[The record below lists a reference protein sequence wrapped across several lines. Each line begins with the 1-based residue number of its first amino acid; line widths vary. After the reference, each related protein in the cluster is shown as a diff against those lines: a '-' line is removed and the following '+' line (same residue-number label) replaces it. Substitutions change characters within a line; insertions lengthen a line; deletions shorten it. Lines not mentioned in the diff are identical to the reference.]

1 MERDMRETNNSV
13 YISGVI
19 AEEFC
24 YSHDV
29 YGEKFYTSIVDV
41 ERKSGVIDK
50 VPIMVSERLA
60 DVGSLLIG
68 DGDVTDKWVGERVY
82 IYGQFRSFNKHDG
95 NRNHLILHL
104 FAREFFCIDD
114 IGHDDNSIE
123 LDGFICKEPIYRK
136 TPYGREICDILLA
149 VNRPYGKSDYI
160 PCICW
165 GRNARFASGLE
176 VGTRLKVQGR
186 IQSREYFKEISE
198 GYSERRTAY
207 EVSISQMEV
216 VESEKCKDQVDNA
229 E

>member
-1 MERDMRETNNSV
+1 MERDMRETNNSA

-165 GRNARFASGLE
+165 GRNAKFAGTLE
-176 VGTRLKVQGR
+176 VGIRLQVQGR

-207 EVSISQMEV
+207 EVSLSRLGVIYDGE
-216 VESEKCKDQVDNA
+216 
-229 E
+229 

>member
-1 MERDMRETNNSV
+1 MDRNTSNNA

-19 AEEFC
+19 AEEFR
-24 YSHDV
+24 YSHEI
-29 YGEKFYTSIVDV
+29 YGEKFYASTVDV
-41 ERKSGVIDK
+41 ERKSGIVDRI
-50 VPIMVSERLA
+50 PIMISEKLVDVSGE
-60 DVGSLLIG
+60 
-68 DGDVTDKWVGERVY
+68 WVGERVY
-82 IYGQFRSFNKHDG
+82 IYGEFRSYNKYDG
-95 NRNHLILHL
+95 EHSHLILHL
-104 FAREFFCIDD
+104 FARKFFCVDD
-114 IGHDDNSIE
+114 TGHDDNGIE

-176 VGTRLKVQGR
+176 AGTRLKVQGR
-186 IQSREYFKEISE
+186 IQSREYFKEISD

-216 VESEKCKDQVDNA
+216 VEGEECKD
-229 E
+229 

>member
-24 YSHDV
+24 YSHEV
-29 YGEKFYTSIVDV
+29 CGEKFYTSIVDV

-60 DVGSLLIG
+60 DVGSLLICNG
-68 DGDVTDKWVGERVY
+68 DLADKWVGERVY

-176 VGTRLKVQGR
+176 VGKRLKVQGR

-207 EVSISQMEV
+207 EVSLSRLGVIYDGE
-216 VESEKCKDQVDNA
+216 
-229 E
+229 

>member
-1 MERDMRETNNSV
+1 MIESNNTA

-19 AEEFC
+19 AEELC
-24 YSHDV
+24 YSHKV
-29 YGEKFYTSIVDV
+29 YRKKFYTSVVDV
-41 ERKSGVIDK
+41 ERKSGIVDRI
-50 VPIMVSERLA
+50 PIMISEKLVDVSGE
-60 DVGSLLIG
+60 
-68 DGDVTDKWVGERVY
+68 WVGERVY
-82 IYGQFRSFNKHDG
+82 IYGEFRSYNKYDG
-95 NRNHLILHL
+95 EHSHLILHL
-104 FAREFFCIDD
+104 FARKFFCVDD
-114 IGHDDNSIE
+114 TGHDDKSIE
-123 LDGFICKEPIYRK
+123 LDGFICKKPIYRD
-136 TPYGREICDILLA
+136 TPLKREICDILLA

-216 VESEKCKDQVDNA
+216 VESEECKD
-229 E
+229 

>member
-1 MERDMRETNNSV
+1 MQKTNNNAC
-13 YISGVI
+13 ISGVI
-19 AEEFC
+19 AEKFC
-24 YSHDV
+24 YSHQI
-29 YGEKFYTSIVDV
+29 YGEKFYTSTVDV
-41 ERKSGVIDK
+41 ERKSGVIDS

-60 DVGSLLIG
+60 DVGSLLVG
-68 DGDVTDKWVGERVY
+68 DGAVTDKWVGERVY
-82 IYGQFRSFNKHDG
+82 IYGHFRSFNKHDG

-104 FAREFFCIDD
+104 FARGFFCIDD
-114 IGHDDNSIE
+114 IGRDENRIE
-123 LDGFICKEPIYRK
+123 LDGFICKDPIYRK

-165 GRNARFASGLE
+165 GRNSRFASGLE
-176 VGTRLKVQGR
+176 AGTRLKVQGR

-216 VESEKCKDQVDNA
+216 VESEECKD
-229 E
+229 

>member
-1 MERDMRETNNSV
+1 MQKTNNSA

-19 AEEFC
+19 AEKFC
-24 YSHDV
+24 YSHQI
-29 YGEKFYTSIVDV
+29 YGEKFYTSTVDV
-41 ERKSGVIDK
+41 ERKSGVIDS

-104 FAREFFCIDD
+104 FAREFFIDNTEY
-114 IGHDDNSIE
+114 DDNSIE

-149 VNRPYGKSDYI
+149 VNRPYRKSDYI

-216 VESEKCKDQVDNA
+216 VESEECKDQVADA

>member
-1 MERDMRETNNSV
+1 MIESNNTA

-60 DVGSLLIG
+60 DVGSLLIN

-82 IYGQFRSFNKHDG
+82 IYGHFRSYNKHVG
-95 NRNHLILHL
+95 GGQNHLILHL
-104 FAREFFCIDD
+104 FAREFFCIDNTEY
-114 IGHDDNSIE
+114 DDNSIE

-160 PCICW
+160 PCIAW
-165 GRNARFASGLE
+165 GRNARFVSGLE

-186 IQSREYFKEISE
+186 IQGREYVKKLSE
-198 GYSERRTAY
+198 VESEKRTAY
-207 EVSISQMEV
+207 EVSIGKVEV
-216 VESEKCKDQVDNA
+216 VE
-229 E
+229 

>member
-1 MERDMRETNNSV
+1 MQKTNNNACM
-13 YISGVI
+13 SGVI
-19 AEEFC
+19 AEEFR
-24 YSHDV
+24 YSHQIF
-29 YGEKFYTSIVDV
+29 GEKFYTSTVDV
-41 ERKSGVIDK
+41 KRKSGVIDS

-60 DVGSLLIG
+60 DVGSLLVG
-68 DGDVTDKWVGERVY
+68 DGAVTDKWVGERVY

-95 NRNHLILHL
+95 NRNHLILSL
-104 FAREFFCIDD
+104 FAREFYRISDSEYD
-114 IGHDDNSIE
+114 ENSIE

-149 VNRPYGKSDYI
+149 ANRPFGKSDYI

-216 VESEKCKDQVDNA
+216 VESEECKDQVADA

>member
-1 MERDMRETNNSV
+1 MERDMRETNNSA

-24 YSHDV
+24 YSHEV
-29 YGEKFYTSIVDV
+29 CGEKFYTSIVDV

-60 DVGSLLIG
+60 DVGSILIG

-95 NRNHLILHL
+95 NRNHLTLHL
-104 FAREFFCIDD
+104 FAWEFFCIDNTEY
-114 IGHDDNSIE
+114 DDNSIE

-176 VGTRLKVQGR
+176 AGTRLKVQGR
-186 IQSREYFKEISE
+186 IQSREYFKEISD

-216 VESEKCKDQVDNA
+216 VESEECKD
-229 E
+229 

>member
-1 MERDMRETNNSV
+1 MQKTNNNAC
-13 YISGVI
+13 ISGVI

-82 IYGQFRSFNKHDG
+82 IYGQFRSFNKHDDG
-95 NRNHLILHL
+95 HSHLILYL
-104 FAREFFCIDD
+104 FAQEFFVIDD
-114 IGHDDNSIE
+114 TEYDNNEIT
-123 LDGFICKEPIYRK
+123 LDGYICKSPVYRQ
-136 TPYGREICDILLA
+136 TPSGREICDVLIA
-149 VNRPYGKSDYI
+149 VNRAYKRSDYI

-165 GRNARFASGLE
+165 GRNARFVNTLE
-176 VGTRLKVQGR
+176 IGTKVKIKGR
-186 IQSREYFKEISE
+186 IQSREYTKNLSDTESE
-198 GYSERRTAY
+198 TRTAY
-207 EVSISQMEV
+207 EISASRLEV
-216 VESEKCKDQVDNA
+216 INSGEEN
-229 E
+229 

>member
-1 MERDMRETNNSV
+1 MIESNNTA

-24 YSHDV
+24 YSHKV
-29 YGEKFYTSIVDV
+29 YRKKFYTSVVDV
-41 ERKSGVIDK
+41 ERKSGIVDRI
-50 VPIMVSERLA
+50 PIMISEKLVDVSGE
-60 DVGSLLIG
+60 
-68 DGDVTDKWVGERVY
+68 WVGERVY
-82 IYGQFRSFNKHDG
+82 IYGEFRSYNKYDG
-95 NRNHLILHL
+95 EHSHLILHL
-104 FAREFFCIDD
+104 FARKFFCVDD
-114 IGHDDNSIE
+114 TGHDDNSIE
-123 LDGFICKEPIYRK
+123 LDGFICKKPIYRD
-136 TPYGREICDILLA
+136 TPLKREICDILLA

-216 VESEKCKDQVDNA
+216 VESEECKD
-229 E
+229 

>member
-1 MERDMRETNNSV
+1 MQKKNNSAC
-13 YISGVI
+13 ISGVI
-19 AEEFC
+19 AEKFC
-24 YSHDV
+24 YSHQI
-29 YGEKFYTSIVDV
+29 YGEKFYTSTVDV
-41 ERKSGVIDK
+41 ERNSGVIDK

-60 DVGSLLIG
+60 DVGSLLVG
-68 DGDVTDKWVGERVY
+68 DGAVTDKWVGERVY

-95 NRNHLILHL
+95 NRNHLILSL
-104 FAREFFCIDD
+104 FAREFYRISDSEYD
-114 IGHDDNSIE
+114 ENSIE

-149 VNRPYGKSDYI
+149 ANRPFGKSDYI

-176 VGTRLKVQGR
+176 AGTRLKVQGR

-198 GYSERRTAY
+198 GYSEIRTAY
-207 EVSISQMEV
+207 EVSISRMEV
-216 VESEKCKDQVDNA
+216 LESEECKDQVDDS

>member
-1 MERDMRETNNSV
+1 MQNQKIKLSGILESELTFSHAV
-13 YISGVI
+13 YK
-19 AEEFC
+19 
-24 YSHDV
+24 
-29 YGEKFYTSIVDV
+29 EKFYEGRIII
-41 ERKSGVIDK
+41 ERLSGTEDRI
-50 VPIMVSERLA
+50 PIMVSERLI
-60 DVGSLLIG
+60 DIKTLWPGDFLCVNGEIRSYNQQNESGNSKLLLHVFAEEIERP
-68 DGDVTDKWVGERVY
+68 GEE
-82 IYGQFRSFNKHDG
+82 KHENDC
-95 NRNHLILHL
+95 
-104 FAREFFCIDD
+104 FME
-114 IGHDDNSIE
+114 
-123 LDGFICKEPIYRK
+123 GFLCKEPIYRK

-216 VESEKCKDQVDNA
+216 VESEECKDQVADA

>member
-1 MERDMRETNNSV
+1 MIETNNSA

-24 YSHDV
+24 YSHEV
-29 YGEKFYTSIVDV
+29 CGEKFYTSIVDV

-60 DVGSLLIG
+60 DVGSLLICNG
-68 DGDVTDKWVGERVY
+68 DLADKWVGERVY
-82 IYGQFRSFNKHDG
+82 IYGEFRSYNKHDG
-95 NRNHLILHL
+95 ERNHLILHL

-114 IGHDDNSIE
+114 IGQDENSIE
-123 LDGFICKEPIYRK
+123 LDGFICKDPIYRD
-136 TPYGREICDILLA
+136 TPNKREICDILLA

-165 GRNARFASGLE
+165 GRNAKFAGTLE
-176 VGTRLKVQGR
+176 VGIRLQVQGR

-207 EVSISQMEV
+207 EVSLSRLGVIYDGE
-216 VESEKCKDQVDNA
+216 
-229 E
+229 

>member
-60 DVGSLLIG
+60 DVGPLLIG
-68 DGDVTDKWVGERVY
+68 DGDVTYKWVGERVY

-114 IGHDDNSIE
+114 IGQDENSIE
-123 LDGFICKEPIYRK
+123 LDGFICKEPIYRD
-136 TPYGREICDILLA
+136 TPNKREICDILLA

-186 IQSREYFKEISE
+186 IQSREYTKKLSDTESE
-198 GYSERRTAY
+198 TRTAY
-207 EVSISQMEV
+207 EVSLSRLGVIYDGE
-216 VESEKCKDQVDNA
+216 
-229 E
+229 

>member
-1 MERDMRETNNSV
+1 MIESNNTA

-24 YSHDV
+24 YSHEV
-29 YGEKFYTSIVDV
+29 CGEKFYTSIVDV

-50 VPIMVSERLA
+50 VPIMVLERLA

-104 FAREFFCIDD
+104 FALEFFCIDD

-149 VNRPYGKSDYI
+149 VNRLYGKSDYI

-165 GRNARFASGLE
+165 GRNARFVSGLE

-186 IQSREYFKEISE
+186 IQGREYVKKLSE
-198 GYSERRTAY
+198 VESEKRTAY
-207 EVSISQMEV
+207 EVSIGKVEV
-216 VESEKCKDQVDNA
+216 VDENSNA
-229 E
+229 

>member
-24 YSHDV
+24 YIHDV
-29 YGEKFYTSIVDV
+29 YGKKFYTSIVDV

-165 GRNARFASGLE
+165 GKKARFASGLE

-186 IQSREYFKEISE
+186 IQSREYFKAISE

-207 EVSISQMEV
+207 EVSLSRLGVIYDGE
-216 VESEKCKDQVDNA
+216 
-229 E
+229 

>member
-1 MERDMRETNNSV
+1 MIINNNTA
-13 YISGVI
+13 YISGLI
-19 AEEFC
+19 SEEFC
-24 YSHDV
+24 YSHEV

-123 LDGFICKEPIYRK
+123 LDGFICKKPIYRT
-136 TPYGREICDILLA
+136 TPNNREICDILLA
-149 VNRPYGKSDYI
+149 VNRPYRKSDYI
-160 PCICW
+160 PCIAW
-165 GRNARFASGLE
+165 GRNARYTGDME
-176 VGTRLKVQGR
+176 IGTNLRINGR
-186 IQSREYFKEISE
+186 IQSREYIKQITE
-198 GYSERRTAY
+198 GYAERRTAY
-207 EVSISQMEV
+207 EVSISKLEV
-216 VESEKCKDQVDNA
+216 IDGEERKDQVADV

>member
-1 MERDMRETNNSV
+1 MERDMRETNNSA

-24 YSHDV
+24 YSHEV
-29 YGEKFYTSIVDV
+29 CGEKFYTSIVDV

-176 VGTRLKVQGR
+176 VGTRLKGQGR
-186 IQSREYFKEISE
+186 IQSREYTKKLSE
-198 GYSERRTAY
+198 TESETRTAY
-207 EVSISQMEV
+207 EVSLSRLGVIYDGE
-216 VESEKCKDQVDNA
+216 ED
-229 E
+229 

>member
-1 MERDMRETNNSV
+1 MERDMRETNNSA

-19 AEEFC
+19 AEESC

-165 GRNARFASGLE
+165 GRNAKFAGTLE
-176 VGTRLKVQGR
+176 VGIRLQVQGR

-207 EVSISQMEV
+207 EVSLSRLGVIYDGE
-216 VESEKCKDQVDNA
+216 ED
-229 E
+229 

>member
-1 MERDMRETNNSV
+1 MERDMRETNNSA

-165 GRNARFASGLE
+165 GRNAKFAGTLE
-176 VGTRLKVQGR
+176 VGIRLQVQGR

-207 EVSISQMEV
+207 EVSLSRLGVIYDGE
-216 VESEKCKDQVDNA
+216 ED
-229 E
+229 

>member
-1 MERDMRETNNSV
+1 MIESNNTA

-24 YSHDV
+24 YIHDV

-50 VPIMVSERLA
+50 VPIMVLERLA

-149 VNRPYGKSDYI
+149 VNRPFGKSDYI

-176 VGTRLKVQGR
+176 VGTMLKVQGR
-186 IQSREYFKEISE
+186 IQGREYVKKLSE
-198 GYSERRTAY
+198 VESEKRTAY
-207 EVSISQMEV
+207 EVSIGKLEV
-216 VESEKCKDQVDNA
+216 VDENSNA
-229 E
+229 

>member
-1 MERDMRETNNSV
+1 MERDMRETNNSA

-24 YSHDV
+24 YSHEV
-29 YGEKFYTSIVDV
+29 CGEKFYTSIVDV

-50 VPIMVSERLA
+50 VPIMVSERLV
-60 DVGSLLIG
+60 DVKEDWS
-68 DGDVTDKWVGERVY
+68 GERVY

-95 NRNHLILHL
+95 NRNHLILSL
-104 FAREFFCIDD
+104 FAREFYEINDSKY
-114 IGHDDNSIE
+114 DDNSIE
-123 LDGFICKEPIYRK
+123 LEGFICKEPIYRD
-136 TPYGREICDILLA
+136 TPNKREICDILLA

-176 VGTRLKVQGR
+176 VGTRLKVHGR

-207 EVSISQMEV
+207 EVSLSRLGV
-216 VESEKCKDQVDNA
+216 VYDGE
-229 E
+229 

>member
-60 DVGSLLIG
+60 DVGSLLVG
-68 DGDVTDKWVGERVY
+68 DGAVTDKWVGERVY

-114 IGHDDNSIE
+114 IGQDDNSIE
-123 LDGFICKEPIYRK
+123 LEGFICKEPIYRD
-136 TPYGREICDILLA
+136 TPNKREICDILLA

-176 VGTRLKVQGR
+176 VGTMLKVQGR
-186 IQSREYFKEISE
+186 IQSREYTKKLSDTESE
-198 GYSERRTAY
+198 TRTAY
-207 EVSISQMEV
+207 EVSLSRLGVIYDGE
-216 VESEKCKDQVDNA
+216 
-229 E
+229 

>member
-1 MERDMRETNNSV
+1 MERDMRETNNSA

-24 YSHDV
+24 YSHEI
-29 YGEKFYTSIVDV
+29 YGEKFYTSTVDV

-165 GRNARFASGLE
+165 GRNAKFAGTLE
-176 VGTRLKVQGR
+176 VGIRLQVQGR

-216 VESEKCKDQVDNA
+216 VESEECKD
-229 E
+229 

>member
-1 MERDMRETNNSV
+1 MERDMRETNNSA

-24 YSHDV
+24 YSHEV
-29 YGEKFYTSIVDV
+29 CGEKFYTSIVDV

-104 FAREFFCIDD
+104 FARGFFCIDD
-114 IGHDDNSIE
+114 IGQGENRIE
-123 LDGFICKEPIYRK
+123 LDGFICKDPIYRK

-165 GRNARFASGLE
+165 GRNSRFASGLE
-176 VGTRLKVQGR
+176 AGTRLKVQGR
-186 IQSREYFKEISE
+186 IQSREYTKNLSE
-198 GYSERRTAY
+198 TESETRTAY
-207 EVSISQMEV
+207 EVSISKMEV
-216 VESEKCKDQVDNA
+216 THENGNA
-229 E
+229 

>member
-1 MERDMRETNNSV
+1 MERDMRETNNSA

-68 DGDVTDKWVGERVY
+68 DGDVTDKWVGGRVY

-104 FAREFFCIDD
+104 FAREFFYIDD
-114 IGHDDNSIE
+114 TGQDENSIE
-123 LDGFICKEPIYRK
+123 LDGFICKEPIYRD
-136 TPYGREICDILLA
+136 TPNKREICDILLA

-165 GRNARFASGLE
+165 GRNARFASDME
-176 VGTRLKVQGR
+176 VGTRIRVQGR
-186 IQSREYFKEISE
+186 IQSREYTKKLSDAESE
-198 GYSERRTAY
+198 TRTAY
-207 EVSISQMEV
+207 EVSLSRLGVIYDGE
-216 VESEKCKDQVDNA
+216 
-229 E
+229 